1 MRDISRRAIRR
12 ARVLPKSAFLGLGH
26 QLDCGL
32 WRCLGWEIGVCSGV
46 DRASFRAGV
55 NLLCLDGGVTITY
68 PFFMLTF
75 CKTQQNSNH
84 VNMIDL
90 FKLTSTEQ
98 SRATSSEDTRDDLIM
113 IHCFPVHEYMMEKAL
128 HRLHI

>member
-1 MRDISRRAIRR
+1 VALPRTFMRDISRRAIRR

-32 WRCLGWEIGVCSGV
+32 WRYLGREIGVCSGV
-46 DRASFRAGV
+46 DGASFRAGV
-55 NLLCLDGGVTITY
+55 NLLFLDGGVTITY

-75 CKTQQNSNH
+75 CKIQQNLNH
-84 VNMIDL
+84 VNMMDL

-98 SRATSSEDTRDDLIM
+98 SRVKFQGGHQRRFDNDTLFSIS
-113 IHCFPVHEYMMEKAL
+113 
-128 HRLHI
+128 